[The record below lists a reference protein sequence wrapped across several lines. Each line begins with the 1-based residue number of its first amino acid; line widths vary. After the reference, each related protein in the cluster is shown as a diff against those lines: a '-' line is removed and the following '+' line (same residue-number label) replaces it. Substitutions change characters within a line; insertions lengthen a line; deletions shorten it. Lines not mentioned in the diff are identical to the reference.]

1 MTSETPRTP
10 QVRAD
15 SPRRST
21 AARTTTSVAD
31 STSRRA
37 YVWAWLPGA
46 TNPIV
51 AGVLGFADAE
61 LAGEP
66 VLAFR
71 YAASYLSRSDAVS
84 LFTPELPLVDRVFDP
99 RLPEHGRDPLPMAS
113 CLRDAAPDAW
123 GRRVINLRRAGNPE
137 ADLGEMTYL
146 LSSGS
151 NRIGGLDFQASPTD
165 YVTRDETATLEQ
177 LLQLTDLVE
186 AGLPVPP
193 ALEAAAQHG
202 TSIGGARPKA
212 LLTDGNRSL
221 IAKFS
226 STTDTRPVVKAEA
239 VAMLLAARAGLNV
252 APVQVRRVDGR
263 DVLLVE
269 RFDRVATPDGASRRL
284 MLSMLTVLGYT
295 AMSSH
300 RSSYAEIAEAVR
312 TGPWIDVPGTLL
324 ELYKRLVLNVIVG
337 NNDDHLRNHAAFWD
351 GDHLTLTPA
360 YDIAPQPRNTKTST
374 QAIGITRD
382 GTRWSQLSMCH
393 QVAGEFLLTTAQAK
407 EITDELVDLVHS
419 DWIEVADQARLSVLE
434 RADLWRR
441 EILNPFIHQTE
452 ASGPF

>member
-1 MTSETPRTP
+1 MTSE
-10 QVRAD
+10 A
-15 SPRRST
+15 SAL
-21 AARTTTSVAD
+21 AASGGATGGGRPN
-31 STSRRA
+31 RA

-46 TNPIV
+46 TRPVV
-51 AGVLGFADAE
+51 AGVLGS
-61 LAGEP
+61 AGAVLDTEP

-84 LFTPELPLVDRVFDP
+84 LFQPELPLADRTFDP
-99 RLPEHGRDPLPMAS
+99 RRPARGRDPLPLAG

-151 NRIGGLDFQASPTD
+151 NRIGGLDFQASPTE
-165 YVTRDETATLEQ
+165 YVTRYEDATLEQ

-212 LLTDGNRSL
+212 LLTDGSRDL
-221 IAKFS
+221 VAKFS

-252 APVQVRRVDGR
+252 APVEVRRIDGR

-269 RFDRVATPDGASRRL
+269 RFDRVATPGGPARRL

-295 AMSSH
+295 AMSSRH
-300 RSSYAEIAEAVR
+300 ASYAEIAEAIR
-312 TGPWIDVPGTLL
+312 TGPWTDVRGTLR

-351 GDHLTLTPA
+351 GQQLTLTPA
-360 YDIAPQPRNTKTST
+360 YDIAPQPRNSQTST
-374 QAIGITRD
+374 QAIGVTRD
-382 GTRWSQLSMCH
+382 GTRWSQLATCH
-393 QVAGEFLLTTAQAK
+393 KVAGEFLLTPAEARD
-407 EITDELVDLVHS
+407 ITNELVDLVHS
-419 DWIEVADQARLSVLE
+419 DWIELADQARLSLPE
-434 RADLWRR
+434 RADLWHR
-441 EILNPFIHQTE
+441 EILNPFINETE
-452 ASGPF
+452 GPDQL